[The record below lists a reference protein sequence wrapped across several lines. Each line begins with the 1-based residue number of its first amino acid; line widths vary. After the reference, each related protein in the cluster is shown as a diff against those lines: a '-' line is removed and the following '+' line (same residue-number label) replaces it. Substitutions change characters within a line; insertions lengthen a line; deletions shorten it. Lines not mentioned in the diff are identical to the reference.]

1 MLSNKYIFLK
11 DGILFNM
18 VELKEC
24 LFYNLKLFYLLMF
37 FFCLLCELGCLYLK
51 LVVLLLFCIC
61 FNF

>member
-24 LFYNLKLFYLLMF
+24 LFCNLKLFYLLMF